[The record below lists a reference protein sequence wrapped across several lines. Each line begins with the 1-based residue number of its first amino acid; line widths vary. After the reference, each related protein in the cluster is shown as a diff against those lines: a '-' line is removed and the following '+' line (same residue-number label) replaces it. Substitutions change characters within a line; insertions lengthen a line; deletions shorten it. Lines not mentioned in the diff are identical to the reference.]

1 MPACVVLRDGEVLV
15 GNDLLVRDWS
25 DPESQN
31 LLDRLPFNAFAVRGE
46 LMIEEAGRPQGE
58 GLVFSSEELYWML
71 LSTLK
76 NTAEDIWGQ
85 KITAAVVT
93 VPASYG
99 DGQQK
104 AIKDAGWAV
113 GLEILRTFKEHHA
126 AEVAYKIEKYD
137 DERLVLVYDIGAS
150 RADATV
156 FEVGA
161 RVYTPLGTASSAY
174 SGTRFTDTVAKR
186 LWRLFQQGNRIE
198 DHDPVRTFGR
208 LSGAAEQ
215 VKTTLHSSSVLVWGL
230 FREMVRGRQNT
241 PWRNAQIFRTATDDQ
256 NDMVIRIFEGASFKT
271 EHNIYLGEM
280 VLPDLPPGPGG
291 SVEVDVRFEAYKRE
305 ERYNGMNRF
314 HDAERR
320 WTEARSEWS
329 YWRKHLRPVLYY
341 IGLDDDVVSGTE
353 GVVPPQHD
361 EDERAWIASK
371 VSVSIDD
378 TEWVEVAPD
387 ESG

>member
-1 MPACVVLRDGEVLV
+1 MNTICGIQ
-15 GNDLLVRDWS
+15 DLLVRDWS

-31 LLDRLPFNAFAVRGE
+31 LLDRLPFNAFAERGE

-126 AEVAYKIEKYD
+126 AEVAYKIEKYG

-186 LWRLFQQGNRIE
+186 
-198 DHDPVRTFGR
+198 
-208 LSGAAEQ
+208 
-215 VKTTLHSSSVLVWGL
+215 
-230 FREMVRGRQNT
+230 
-241 PWRNAQIFRTATDDQ
+241 
-256 NDMVIRIFEGASFKT
+256 
-271 EHNIYLGEM
+271 
-280 VLPDLPPGPGG
+280 
-291 SVEVDVRFEAYKRE
+291 
-305 ERYNGMNRF
+305 
-314 HDAERR
+314 
-320 WTEARSEWS
+320 
-329 YWRKHLRPVLYY
+329 
-341 IGLDDDVVSGTE
+341 
-353 GVVPPQHD
+353 
-361 EDERAWIASK
+361 
-371 VSVSIDD
+371 
-378 TEWVEVAPD
+378 
-387 ESG
+387 